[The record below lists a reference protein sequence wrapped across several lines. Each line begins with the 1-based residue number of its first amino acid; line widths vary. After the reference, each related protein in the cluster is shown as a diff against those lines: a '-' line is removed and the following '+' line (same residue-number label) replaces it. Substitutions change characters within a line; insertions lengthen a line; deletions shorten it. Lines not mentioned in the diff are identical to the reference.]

1 LAQGDS
7 RVRWRRSLLS
17 SLEAGF
23 AWLGHTFID
32 RWGRMERFYR
42 RPFARIALRLGF
54 LFYPLLALC
63 ALGWL
68 GWDWTH
74 ARSLD
79 SAEDAV
85 FDQVIKLR
93 PWEPKPSGQ
102 VVIVEIDDCSI
113 AKEGPWPWSRQQ
125 HADLLDA
132 LDRAGARAV
141 GYDVLFAEPSRV
153 DPLGDG
159 TLEAMAEGGNGRFV
173 FGATSPPP
181 EITNDAA
188 RMPADRAPN
197 AFAIRARPQR
207 PGPRVPVLHPF
218 GEAMTRHSALVDMS
232 RGADGIIRDVPL
244 RAEHGD
250 WALPSLEL
258 QVAATASGRPAASFP
273 ASVRINWRSHDDD
286 KLPYV
291 SAADLIEGTP
301 VCRGRDEPL
310 PDLRGRSVF
319 VGYTAAG
326 LNDAKPTPVNAATP
340 GVEIHAEAAEALLAH
355 SAIWMPPT
363 GFKYLLAA
371 ILVALTGLFFFRGE
385 PAWELDAIFVASN
398 LVLVGLAWI
407 GLTAFGVF
415 LDIFAALGF
424 VSLCFGFCR
433 LYAATQR
440 GRAIGNDDYRPQF
453 DPGRHRW
460 LALARLRFVPD
471 PGLDRRAL
479 SRRLREYRRRLR
491 RFLYRGTDAVALEG
505 IVEYKSWLWEAM
517 NDVTVLV
524 WSGDDRAVVAA
535 TAERELRALHAHL
548 SGHEDVLPDDGS
560 VRVASL
566 ISEAVAADEPIAD
579 TRARVCAVLGTLL
592 QSRDERP
599 LALHDAFAADERP
612 LADDITMVDVFAAT
626 PVAEAAGRQASPNP
640 FSP

>member
-1 LAQGDS
+1 M
-7 RVRWRRSLLS
+7 RWRRSLLS

-23 AWLGHTFID
+23 AWLGYTFID

-42 RPFARIALRLGF
+42 RPFARVALRLGV
-54 LFYPLLALC
+54 LFYPLFALC

-79 SAEDAV
+79 AAEDAV

-132 LDRAGARAV
+132 LDRAGVRAV
-141 GYDVLFAEPSRV
+141 GYDVLFAEPSRE
-153 DPLGDG
+153 DPLGDS
-159 TLEAMAEGGNGRFV
+159 TLEAMAEGGAGRFV
-173 FGATSPPP
+173 FGATRAP
-181 EITNDAA
+181 DAFA
-188 RMPADRAPN
+188 DAPGATPVDRAPN
-197 AFAIRARPQR
+197 SFPVVPHPRR
-207 PGPRVPVLHPF
+207 PGPRVALLHPY
-218 GEAMTRHSALVDMS
+218 GQSMSRHSALLDMTRDS
-232 RGADGIIRDVPL
+232 DGVIRDVPL
-244 RAEHGD
+244 RVDAGD
-250 WALPSLEL
+250 WALPSLAL
-258 QVAATASGRPAASFP
+258 QLAATASHRAPSSFP
-273 ASVRINWRSHDDD
+273 ASVRINWRSDPQDR
-286 KLPYV
+286 LPYI
-291 SAADLIEGTP
+291 SAADLIEGAP
-301 VCRGRDEPL
+301 VCRGKGEPL
-310 PDLRGRSVF
+310 PDLRGRSVL

-326 LNDAKPTPVNAATP
+326 LNDAKPTPVNATTP
-340 GVEIHAEAAEALLAH
+340 GVEIHAEAAEALLTG
-355 SAIWMPPT
+355 SAIWMPPA

-398 LVLVGLAWI
+398 LVLVGAAWI

-453 DPGRHRW
+453 DPAHHRW

-471 PGLDRRAL
+471 PDLDRRAL

-491 RFLYRGTDAVALEG
+491 RFLYKGTDAVALEG

-524 WSGDDRAVVAA
+524 WSGDDRAAVAA
-535 TAERELRALHAHL
+535 AAERELRALHAHL

-566 ISEAVAADEPIAD
+566 ISEAVAADESIAD

-612 LADDITMVDVFAAT
+612 ASADITTSDIAQT
-626 PVAEAAGRQASPNP
+626 ASDIAQPDRNEHEIP
-640 FSP
+640 LST

>member
-1 LAQGDS
+1 
-7 RVRWRRSLLS
+7 
-17 SLEAGF
+17 
-23 AWLGHTFID
+23 
-32 RWGRMERFYR
+32 
-42 RPFARIALRLGF
+42 
-54 LFYPLLALC
+54 
-63 ALGWL
+63 
-68 GWDWTH
+68 
-74 ARSLD
+74 
-79 SAEDAV
+79 
-85 FDQVIKLR
+85 
-93 PWEPKPSGQ
+93 
-102 VVIVEIDDCSI
+102 
-113 AKEGPWPWSRQQ
+113 
-125 HADLLDA
+125 
-132 LDRAGARAV
+132 
-141 GYDVLFAEPSRV
+141 VLFAEPSRD
-153 DPLGDG
+153 DPLGDS
-159 TLEAMAEGGNGRFV
+159 TLDAIAEGGAGRFV
-173 FGATSPPP
+173 FGATRAP
-181 EITNDAA
+181 DAFA
-188 RMPADRAPN
+188 DAPGATPIDRAPN
-197 AFAIRARPQR
+197 AFPIAAHPQR
-207 PGPRVPVLHPF
+207 PGPRIALLHPY
-218 GEAMTRHSALVDMS
+218 GRAMTQHGALLDMTRDS
-232 RGADGIIRDVPL
+232 DGVIRDVPL
-244 RAEHGD
+244 RVEAGD
-250 WALPSLEL
+250 WALPSLAL
-258 QVAATASGRPAASFP
+258 QVAAAASHRAPAGLP
-273 ASVRINWRSHDDD
+273 ASVRINWRSSPRDR
-286 KLPYV
+286 LPYV

-301 VCRGRDEPL
+301 VCRGKGEAL
-310 PDLRGRSVF
+310 PDLRGRSAF

-340 GVEIHAEAAEALLAH
+340 GVEIHAEAAEALLTGN
-355 SAIWMPPT
+355 AIWMPPA

-398 LVLVGLAWI
+398 LVLVGAAWI

-415 LDIFAALGF
+415 IDIFAALGF

-453 DPGRHRW
+453 NPAQHRW

-491 RFLYRGTDAVALEG
+491 RFLYKGTNAVALEG
-505 IVEYKSWLWEAM
+505 IVEYKSWMWEAM

-524 WSGDDRAVVAA
+524 WGGDDRASVAA
-535 TAERELRALHAHL
+535 IAERELRALHAHL

-612 LADDITMVDVFAAT
+612 VSADITMSDVMPMANDAT
-626 PVAEAAGRQASPNP
+626 PAGRDEDGIPLST
-640 FSP
+640 

>member
-1 LAQGDS
+1 
-7 RVRWRRSLLS
+7 VRWRRSLLS

-23 AWLGHTFID
+23 AWLGDTFID
-32 RWGRMERFYR
+32 RWGRLERFYR

-74 ARSLD
+74 DRSLD

-132 LDRAGARAV
+132 LDRAGVRVV
-141 GYDVLFAEPSRV
+141 GYDVLFAEPSRS
-153 DPLGDG
+153 DPDGDA
-159 TLEAMAEGGNGRFV
+159 TLEAMADGGAGRFV
-173 FGATSPPP
+173 FGATRAP
-181 EITNDAA
+181 DAFA
-188 RMPADRAPN
+188 DAPGAVSIDRAPN
-197 AFAIRARPQR
+197 AFPVVAAPQR
-207 PGPRVPVLHPF
+207 PGPRVALLLPY
-218 GEAMTRHSALVDMS
+218 GQAMARHSALLDMT
-232 RGADGIIRDVPL
+232 RDADGVIRDVPL
-244 RAEHGD
+244 RADSGD
-250 WALPSLEL
+250 WALPSLAL
-258 QVAATASGRPAASFP
+258 QLASTATHRAPASFP
-273 ASVRINWRSHDDD
+273 ASVRVNWRSDPRDR
-286 KLPYV
+286 LPYV
-291 SAADLIEGTP
+291 SAADLIEGAP
-301 VCRGRDEPL
+301 VCRGKGEPL
-310 PDLRGRSVF
+310 PELRGRTVL

-326 LNDAKPTPVNAATP
+326 LADTKPTPVNAATP
-340 GVEIHAEAAEALLAH
+340 GVEIHAEATEALLAH
-355 SAIWMPPT
+355 SAIWMPPA

-371 ILVALTGLFFFRGE
+371 ILVALTGMFFFRGE

-398 LVLVGLAWI
+398 LVLVGAAWV
-407 GLTAFGVF
+407 GLTAFGMF

-424 VSLCFGFCR
+424 VSLCFGLCR
-433 LYAATQR
+433 IYAATQR

-453 DPGRHRW
+453 DPGTHRW

-471 PGLDRRAL
+471 PGLDRHAL
-479 SRRLREYRRRLR
+479 GRRLREYRRRLR
-491 RFLYRGTDAVALEG
+491 RFLYAGTQASALEG

-524 WSGDDRAVVAA
+524 WGGEDRAAVIA
-535 TAERELRALHAHL
+535 TAEGELRALRAHL
-548 SGHEDVLPDDGS
+548 AGHDDVLPDDGS

-566 ISEAVAADEPIAD
+566 ISEAVAADEPIAA
-579 TRARVCAVLGTLL
+579 TRARVCAVLGRLL
-592 QSRDERP
+592 QSQDERP
-599 LALHDAFAADERP
+599 LSLHDAFAADEP
-612 LADDITMVDVFAAT
+612 APDATTSNADV
-626 PVAEAAGRQASPNP
+626 PNAEADTPAIGLTSSGTSYPT
-640 FSP
+640 

>member
-1 LAQGDS
+1 M
-7 RVRWRRSLLS
+7 RWRRSLLS
-17 SLEAGF
+17 SLEAGA
-23 AWLGHTFID
+23 AWLGYSFVD
-32 RWGRMERFYR
+32 RWGRLERFYR

-63 ALGWL
+63 ALSWL

-74 ARSLD
+74 GRSLD

-113 AKEGPWPWSRQQ
+113 AKEGPWPWSRQR

-132 LDRAGARAV
+132 LDRAGVRAV
-141 GYDVLFAEPSRV
+141 GYDVLFAEPSRA
-153 DPLGDG
+153 DPDGDA
-159 TLEAMAEGGNGRFV
+159 TLEAMADGGNGRFV
-173 FGATSPPP
+173 FGATQPP
-181 EITNDAA
+181 EGIANTAA
-188 RMPADRAPN
+188 MIPVDRAPN
-197 AFAIRARPQR
+197 AFPIVAAPQR
-207 PGPRVPVLHPF
+207 PGQRVALLHPF
-218 GEAMTRHSALVDMS
+218 GDAMTRHSALLDMS
-232 RGADGIIRDVPL
+232 RDADGIVRDVPL
-244 RAEHGD
+244 RTEVGD
-250 WALPSLEL
+250 WALPSLAL
-258 QVAATASGRPAASFP
+258 QLAATAAHRAPASFP
-273 ASVRINWRSHDDD
+273 ASIRVDWRSDPHDR
-286 KLPYV
+286 LPYV
-291 SAADLIEGTP
+291 SAADLIEGAP
-301 VCRGRDEPL
+301 VCRGKDEAL
-310 PDLRGRSVF
+310 PDLRGRSVL

-326 LNDAKPTPVNAATP
+326 LADVKPTPVNMATP
-340 GVEIHAEAAEALLAH
+340 GVEIHAEATEALLAR
-355 SAIWMPPT
+355 SAIWMPPA

-398 LVLVGLAWI
+398 LVLIAAAWI

-424 VSLCFGFCR
+424 VSLCFGACR
-433 LYAATQR
+433 VYAATQR

-453 DPGRHRW
+453 DPAEHRW
-460 LALARLRFVPD
+460 LALVRLRFVPD

-479 SRRLREYRRRLR
+479 NRRLREYRRRLR
-491 RFLYRGTDAVALEG
+491 RFLYKGTQAVALEG

-524 WSGDDRAVVAA
+524 WSGDDRTGVAA

-548 SGHEDVLPDDGS
+548 SGMDDVLPDDGS

-566 ISEAVAADEPIAD
+566 VSEAVTADESIAA
-579 TRARVCAVLGTLL
+579 TRARVCAVLGRLL
-592 QSRDERP
+592 QSHDERA
-599 LALHDAFAADERP
+599 LSLHDAFSADEP
-612 LADDITMVDVFAAT
+612 A
-626 PVAEAAGRQASPNP
+626 ASPIDARAACETTRTVLAEPENP
-640 FSP
+640 